1 MSSIVNHKVY
11 GEDNSKAI
19 YILHGVFGMLDNWH
33 YTAKHLSE
41 KYRVITFDARNHGKS
56 FHDSDC
62 SYNAMAGDLKALMDY
77 HKDESAIVLGHSMGG
92 KTSLIFSDLYPNSLN
107 QLIVIDIAPKAYPAG
122 HLEFIKAFQ
131 SIDFTKINNRKEA
144 DEAFTPFAPIAPI
157 RQFLLKNIESRSEG
171 GYQLKININ
180 ALAKQYPAIIG
191 GINLTGKYHGRI
203 DFIKGEK
210 SGYIKEEDQVKL
222 SQLFNE
228 VHFHNVPK
236 AGHWVHADNPEYFL
250 NLLSSILP

>member
-1 MSSIVNHKVY
+1 MYQIVNYKVY
-11 GEDNSKAI
+11 GEQNKDAI

-33 YTAKHLSE
+33 YTAKYLSE

-62 SYNAMAGDLKALMDY
+62 SYNAMARDLKSLMDF
-77 HKDESAIVLGHSMGG
+77 HGDDSAIVIGHSMGG
-92 KTSLIFSDLYPNSLN
+92 KTSLIFSELYPNSLK

-131 SIDFTKINNRKEA
+131 NIDFLQITNRREA
-144 DEAFTPFAPIAPI
+144 DEAFAPYAPIAPI
-157 RQFLLKNIESRSEG
+157 RQFLLKNIESKSEG
-171 GYQLKININ
+171 GYQLKINID

-191 GINLTGKYHGRI
+191 GINLTGKFQGNI
-203 DFIKGEK
+203 NFIKGEK
-210 SGYIKEEDQVKL
+210 SGYIKTEDELILSKL
-222 SQLFNE
+222 YNNVDFYS
-228 VHFHNVPK
+228 VPK

-250 NLLSSILP
+250 NLLSKILL